1 MMDSLD
7 FRISTL
13 GEPKKKSP
21 ILFSRVSGDHI
32 ANYVSNDERVIY
44 ALNVVRGAGPGRF
57 DEKTLMEKAGP
68 REMIYF
74 EPAKAH
80 AAVVTCGGLCPGLND
95 VIREIVMCLWYRY
108 GVRKISGIRYGYRGL
123 IERFGLAAME
133 LTPDVVSKI
142 HREGGTIL
150 GSSRGHGKEAGAI
163 VDTLQRLD
171 VDILFVIGGDGT
183 QRGALGISQELRRR
197 GLKIGIVGIP
207 KTIDNDLSFVEV
219 SFGFDTAVAKA
230 VDAVAAAHAEAR
242 GALNGIG
249 LVKVMGR
256 QSGFIAAGTALAMN
270 DVNFVLVPEVPF
282 DLDGD
287 NGLLAHLERRL
298 ERRGHAV
305 ILTAEG
311 AGQELLA
318 RDAAVDASGN
328 AKLGDI
334 GRFLKQKI
342 SDYFTNKQL
351 EVNLKY
357 IDPSYII
364 RAAPANTSDSVYC
377 ERLGSNGVHAA
388 MAGKTDLLVGLVHGE
403 YVHIPIRL
411 AVSKRNCINSD
422 GPLWRDVI
430 DATGQ
435 PLLMIN

>member
-1 MMDSLD
+1 MANSLD
-7 FRISTL
+7 FRIPQL
-13 GEPKKKSP
+13 GEPRVKSP
-21 ILFSRVSGDHI
+21 LLFSKVHGDHI
-32 ANYVSNDERVIY
+32 ANYVSDDERVIY
-44 ALNVVRGAGPGRF
+44 ALDAIRGVRPEAF
-57 DEKTLMEKAGP
+57 DEKMLMEKAGP

-74 EPAKAH
+74 DRADVH
-80 AAVVTCGGLCPGLND
+80 AAVITCGGLCPGLND

-108 GVRKISGIRYGYRGL
+108 GVKKISGIRYGYRGL
-123 IERFGLAAME
+123 IERFGLPVME
-133 LTPDVVSKI
+133 LTPDVVSEI

-150 GSSRGHGKEAGAI
+150 GSSRGHGEQAGAI

-171 VDILFVIGGDGT
+171 IDMLFVIGGDGT

-197 GLKIGIVGIP
+197 GLKIAIVGIP

-219 SFGFDTAVAKA
+219 SFGFHTAVAKA

-298 ERRGHAV
+298 EHRGHAV

-318 RDAAVDASGN
+318 RDAGVDASGN
-328 AKLGDI
+328 VRLGDI

-342 SDYFTNKQL
+342 ASYFADKRI

-364 RAAPANTSDSVYC
+364 RAAPANPSDSLYC

-388 MAGKTDLLVGLVHGE
+388 MAGKTELLVGLVHGE

-411 AVSKRNCINSD
+411 AVLKRNCIDSD

-435 PLLMIN
+435 PLLMTN